1 MAGGRIDSNQE
12 SLVRSV
18 LNTWQQ
24 ENMVS
29 PSAVSVELIRAFC
42 SLIETNDLGALG
54 RCDRDSVLSAGPV
67 GVVLVGLSIIQT
79 NVASFMSIMFT
90 EKELAAVVRAGGR
103 RADGQFEPRRFCS
116 IQQRRAYA
124 VVRSTIFD
132 LMASQMRGG
141 ASYGIVLSRLAPAFA
156 TAFQVALLVFKQ
168 YSDFPYRGVPKR
180 KRVDSGG
187 PGPPRPGLYNG
198 LLRCEEFDY
207 LLNEWAPAAGG
218 GAAS

>member
-1 MAGGRIDSNQE
+1 MPPQPNEHLSCARVEEVFTVGAASAAAQMALGDAKALVERLGRRIDSNQE

-42 SLIETNDLGALG
+42 TLIETNDLGALG

-67 GVVLVGLSIIQT
+67 GVVLGGLSVIQT

-103 RADGQFEPRRFCS
+103 RAEGQFEPRRWGS

-132 LMASQMRGG
+132 LMGGQMRGG
-141 ASYGIVLSRLAPAFA
+141 GVVRHPVGPLGASLRDSLPGGIAGLPAI
-156 TAFQVALLVFKQ
+156 Q
-168 YSDFPYRGVPKR
+168 
-180 KRVDSGG
+180 
-187 PGPPRPGLYNG
+187 
-198 LLRCEEFDY
+198 
-207 LLNEWAPAAGG
+207 
-218 GAAS
+218 